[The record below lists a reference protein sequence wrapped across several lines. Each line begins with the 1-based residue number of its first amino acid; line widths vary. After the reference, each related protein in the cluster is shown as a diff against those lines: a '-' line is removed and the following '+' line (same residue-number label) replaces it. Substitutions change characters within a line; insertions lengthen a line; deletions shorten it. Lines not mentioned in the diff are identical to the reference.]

1 MEKSKQNSLKRLSQ
15 IPKEILVIHHGKKK
29 YRVDLNEELKIDE
42 NIIDGSLRKS
52 PSNYA
57 LLVLVRDKLIY
68 ERDTLEKEKD
78 QAYSKAWLY
87 YKESGNLSNEA
98 ASHKAEMNK
107 AYQGCLERYQK
118 AEYKANRLISICRA
132 YENRENILRTIS
144 ANLRK
149 QQ

>member
-1 MEKSKQNSLKRLSQ
+1 MEKGKQESLNKLSQ
-15 IPKEILVIHHGKKK
+15 IPKETLVIRHNGKK
-29 YRVDLNEELKIDE
+29 YLIDLNEELRIDE
-42 NIIDGSLRKS
+42 NVIDSSLRKS

-57 LLVLVRDKLIY
+57 LLVMVRDKLLY
-68 ERDTLEKEKD
+68 ERDTLSKEKD
-78 QAYSKAWLY
+78 IAYSKAWLY
-87 YKESGNLSNEA
+87 YKESGNMSNET
-98 ASHKAEMNK
+98 ASHKAELNK

-118 AEYKANRLISICRA
+118 AEYKANKLISICRA

>member
-15 IPKEILVIHHGKKK
+15 IPKEILVINHGKKK

-42 NIIDGSLRKS
+42 NVIDGSLRKS

>member
-15 IPKEILVIHHGKKK
+15 IPKEILVIRHNNKK
-29 YRVDLNEELKIDE
+29 YKVDLNEELKIDE
-42 NIIDGSLRKS
+42 NIIDSSLRKS